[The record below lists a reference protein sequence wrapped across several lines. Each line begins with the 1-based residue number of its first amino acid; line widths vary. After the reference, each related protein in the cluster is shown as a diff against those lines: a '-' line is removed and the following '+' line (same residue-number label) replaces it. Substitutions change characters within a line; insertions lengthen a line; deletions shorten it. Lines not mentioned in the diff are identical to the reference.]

1 MSEDYFDH
9 DIRFL
14 GNLLGDTIREQ
25 EGEDIFELIEKV
37 RRLSVSYRRHEDV
50 AAGKAL
56 DKILKSLSPDEAV
69 VVIRAFTFFLHF
81 INIAE
86 DQSQLRSIDDAR
98 KSSPTKGEPGSLNY
112 SFAKLDRSNINKS
125 EVLDLLGKAHVSP
138 VLTAHPTEV
147 QRTSVLDAEKEI
159 ARLLNLRT
167 IHLNQKSNLNQ
178 EYHNSTTRNQGG
190 GGGAKEILRRQ
201 SLLNG
206 KKQLNNLI
214 S

>member
-1 MSEDYFDH
+1 MSEDYFEK

-25 EGEDIFELIEKV
+25 EGEKIFELIEKV

-86 DQSQLRSIDDAR
+86 DQSQLRIMNKDL
-98 KSSPTKGEPGSLNY
+98 KSSSENAAPGSLSY
-112 SFAKLDRSNINKS
+112 
-125 EVLDLLGKAHVSP
+125 
-138 VLTAHPTEV
+138 
-147 QRTSVLDAEKEI
+147 
-159 ARLLNLRT
+159 
-167 IHLNQKSNLNQ
+167 
-178 EYHNSTTRNQGG
+178 
-190 GGGAKEILRRQ
+190 
-201 SLLNG
+201 
-206 KKQLNNLI
+206 
-214 S
+214 